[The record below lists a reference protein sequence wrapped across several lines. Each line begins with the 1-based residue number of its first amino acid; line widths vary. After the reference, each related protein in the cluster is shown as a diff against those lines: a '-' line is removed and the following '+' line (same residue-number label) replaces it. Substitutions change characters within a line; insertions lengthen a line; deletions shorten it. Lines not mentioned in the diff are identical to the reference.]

1 MKNEAQI
8 ERDKAIEQVAKNNI
22 ADFSAIF
29 QFAKD
34 WVNSCYKQFT
44 VDDLK
49 KDFFA
54 SHDGY
59 KIKEPRVFGA
69 VFVELSKQNL
79 IKSTGTYLT
88 SKDPICHAR
97 PKMIWISK
105 VYSDQQAKNRTKII
119 TTGQQTLF

>member
-49 KDFFA
+49 KDFLQVMT
-54 SHDGY
+54 G
-59 KIKEPRVFGA
+59 IKLKSLGCLVLCL
-69 VFVELSKQNL
+69 LSCL
-79 IKSTGTYLT
+79 SRI
-88 SKDPICHAR
+88 
-97 PKMIWISK
+97 
-105 VYSDQQAKNRTKII
+105 
-119 TTGQQTLF
+119 